1 MGRQTKALMQV
12 GGIRGMA
19 NSLQTLARSGQGDTE
34 LDKKMKAAS
43 KRAAQAIVPEAQKMV
58 PVISGALKRSIR
70 ADATRRYARIKA
82 GTAARTPYALAVHR
96 GTYRPGSK
104 VRTRATKY
112 LSSVIPKVFP
122 EIIDAYVKAMNEIAK
137 EFQKKHGVDRIQRAR
152 R

>member
-1 MGRQTKALMQV
+1 MQV

-19 NSLQTLARSGQGDTE
+19 SSLQNLARDPNQATDNE
-34 LDKKMKAAS
+34 LDAKMRAAS
-43 KRAAQAIVPEAQKMV
+43 KAAAEKIVPHAKAAV

-70 ADATRRYARIKA
+70 ADTPTRRYARIKA

-104 VRTRATKY
+104 VRTKATKY
-112 LSSVIPKVFP
+112 LSSVIPKVWP
-122 EIIDAYVKAMNEIAK
+122 QIVDEYVKAMNEIAK
-137 EFQKKHGVDRIQRAR
+137 EFQKRHGVDRIQRAR

>member
-1 MGRQTKALMQV
+1 MPRQTKALMQV

-19 NSLQTLARSGQGDTE
+19 NSLQTLARSGQGDSE
-34 LDKKMKAAS
+34 LDEKMRAAS

-104 VRTRATKY
+104 GRTRATKY

-122 EIIDAYVKAMNEIAK
+122 EIIDEYVKAMNSIAR